1 MLFLLICG
9 RNDVVGLVL
18 ILALALVLVLV
29 LMLMLMLTLI
39 LTLISISISISPL
52 ITVSHQSSVLVALYR
67 CPLPPVKEK
76 HGEKRRMPG
85 PVPFADDTP
94 LLLDTHSLAYIHW
107 EVGNRYPKIKD
118 RQGANDPVS
127 TYQQACVRRRV

>member
-18 ILALALVLVLV
+18 ILALALVLVL
-29 LMLMLMLTLI
+29 MLMLILTLI